1 MSDQSAI
8 PKTAKQRGKISP
20 VKFAHIVYKTSR
32 FEEMIDWYKTVLE
45 AEIMTATPVVT
56 FLTYDD
62 EHHRIAIANMP
73 DLQERPLQ
81 SAGVEHCAFTYESL
95 DDLFA
100 TYERL
105 ADVEI
110 MPYWTI
116 NHGPTLS
123 MYYRDPDNNQVELQI
138 DIFGNNEEVNEWFKQ
153 SDFSTNPIGVKFDPE
168 ELIGR
173 YRAGED
179 RSTLLA
185 RRRIDSA
192 ELFGQFPA
200 PPA

>member
-20 VKFAHIVYKTSR
+20 VKLAHIVYKTSR
-32 FEEMIDWYKTVLE
+32 FDEMIDWYKTVLE
-45 AEIMTATPVVT
+45 AETMTATPVVT

-73 DLQERPLQ
+73 NLEKRPFQ
-81 SAGVEHCAFTYESL
+81 SAGVEHCAFTYGSL

-105 ADVEI
+105 AAIEI

-123 MYYRDPDNNQVELQI
+123 MYYRDPDDNQVELQI
-138 DIFGNNEEVNEWFKQ
+138 DIFENNDEVNEWFEQ
-153 SDFSTNPIGVKFDPE
+153 SDFTINPIGVKFDAV

-179 RSTLLA
+179 RTTLLA
-185 RRRIDSA
+185 RRRIDPT
-192 ELFGQFPA
+192 ELVEQFPA
-200 PPA
+200 PPE